1 MVHGGG
7 GGGGGGVKMPKQE
20 SSDSSGVPPLQVYY
34 TRWYI
39 LTIFSLLACHQC
51 LVWNTWGPIAEMA
64 QTAYHWPDSTVAM
77 FANWGTIMFCLS
89 VVPLSWLIEAKG
101 LRVTVVLVSGL
112 VALGTVFRL
121 SPLLT
126 DDSTV
131 FLATSHVCA
140 ILNGVSGVTI
150 MAAPAFISSLW
161 FPVSERTTAT
171 SISQAS
177 NMR

>member
-1 MVHGGG
+1 MYCRFAGEVIAGII
-7 GGGGGGVKMPKQE
+7 PIFW
-20 SSDSSGVPPLQVYY
+20 PPDCATFQ
-34 TRWYI
+34 
-39 LTIFSLLACHQC
+39 
-51 LVWNTWGPIAEMA
+51 
-64 QTAYHWPDSTVAM
+64 
-77 FANWGTIMFCLS
+77 
-89 VVPLSWLIEAKG
+89 AKG

-171 SISQAS
+171 SISQVPS
-177 NMR
+177 